1 MPCKKKL
8 KILSSCTENA
18 FVYIS
23 DACSWDRLFSQNAM
37 TQRTEVLKIIADT
50 NIPNIHFEL
59 GIKINPSLDKCDW
72 MAGY

>member
-8 KILSSCTENA
+8 KILSSCTEYA

-59 GIKINPSLDKCDW
+59 GIKINPSLDRCDW